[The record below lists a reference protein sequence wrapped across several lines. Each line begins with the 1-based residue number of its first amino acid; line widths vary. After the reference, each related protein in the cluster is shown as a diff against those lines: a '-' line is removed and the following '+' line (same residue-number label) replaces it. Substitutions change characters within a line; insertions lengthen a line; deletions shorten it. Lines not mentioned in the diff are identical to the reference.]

1 MNQWLELAGVI
12 ALYVGF
18 ALAAMVVVGWLFR

>member
-12 ALYVGF
+12 ALYFGF